1 MSKKNSSVIL
11 KNNFKNY
18 KELFTIYSNF
28 RKKINSLKN
37 KSFLVAVSGGPDSLA
52 LVALSKSYSYQ
63 HKCKIYYVLVDHS
76 IRKNS
81 SLEAKSVKKLLQK
94 YQIKLNILTNKKKI
108 EKNIQSE
115 ARLIRYDLLSS
126 FCKKRKIKTIFTA
139 HNFEDQVET
148 FFIRLSRGSGVEGL
162 SSMNEITTLKQGTS
176 LIRPLL
182 DFKKKELIS
191 ITKHTFN
198 KFFKDPSNKNKKFL
212 RTNIRELKKN
222 LEKKG
227 IDIEKI
233 VRSIK
238 NIASTKEA
246 INFYV
251 ERSIKKYITFK
262 GKLTILDL
270 EKFRQEPQEIK
281 FKVVNKIIKKTTN
294 SYYPPRS
301 KKVLNLIDRFQTNR
315 IKKCTL
321 GGCIFKREKRFLFVS
336 KEQ

>member
-1 MSKKNSSVIL
+1 MRTKNLSVTRPDHLNICQKVKSIITKYKKNDTFV
-11 KNNFKNY
+11 
-18 KELFTIYSNF
+18 
-28 RKKINSLKN
+28 
-37 KSFLVAVSGGPDSLA
+37 VAVSGGSDSLA
-52 LVALSKSYSYQ
+52 LVSIIKNLIQENKYKFFFAIVDHNLRKKSAAEALS
-63 HKCKIYYVLVDHS
+63 
-76 IRKNS
+76 
-81 SLEAKSVKKLLQK
+81 VKRLLSK
-94 YQIKLNILTNKKKI
+94 YGINLTILKNKKKI
-108 EKNIQSE
+108 DKNIQKN
-115 ARLIRYDLLSS
+115 AREIRYNLLEK
-126 FCKKRKIKTIFTA
+126 FCKKKKAKSLIVA
-139 HNFEDQVET
+139 HHQDDQVET
-148 FFIRLSRGSGVEGL
+148 FLIRLSRGSGVEGL

-176 LIRPLL
+176 SIRPLL

-198 KFFKDPSNKNKKFL
+198 KFFKDPSNKNRKFL

-270 EKFRQEPQEIK
+270 EKLRQEPQEIK
-281 FKVVNKIIKKTTN
+281 FKVINKIIKKTTN

-301 KKVLNLIDRFQTNR
+301 KKVLNLIDGLQRNR
-315 IKKCTL
+315 IKKLTL
-321 GGCIFKREKRFLFVS
+321 GGCIFERKKRFLFIS

>member
-1 MSKKNSSVIL
+1 MRTKNLNVTRPDHLNICQKVKSIL
-11 KNNFKNY
+11 KKYKNNNTFV
-18 KELFTIYSNF
+18 
-28 RKKINSLKN
+28 
-37 KSFLVAVSGGPDSLA
+37 VAVSGGSDSLA
-52 LVALSKSYSYQ
+52 LVSIIKNLIQENKYKFFFA
-63 HKCKIYYVLVDHS
+63 IVDHNL
-76 IRKNS
+76 RKNS
-81 SLEAKSVKKLLQK
+81 ATEALSVKKFLSK
-94 YQIKLNILTNKKKI
+94 YGINLTILKNKKKI
-108 EKNIQSE
+108 DKNIQKN
-115 ARLIRYDLLSS
+115 AREIRYNLLEE
-126 FCKKRKIKTIFTA
+126 FCKKKKAKSLIVA
-139 HNFEDQVET
+139 HHQDDQVET
-148 FFIRLSRGSGVEGL
+148 FLIRLSRGSGVEGL

-198 KFFKDPSNKNKKFL
+198 KFFKDPSNKNRKFL

-238 NIASTKEA
+238 NIASTKDA

-262 GKLTILDL
+262 GKLTILNL
-270 EKFRQEPQEIK
+270 EKFRQEPKEIK
-281 FKVVNKIIKKTTN
+281 FKIVNKIIKKTTN

-301 KKVLNLIDRFQTNR
+301 KKVLNLIDGFQRNR
-315 IKKCTL
+315 IKKLTL
-321 GGCIFKREKRFLFVS
+321 GGCIFERKNRFLFVS
-336 KEQ
+336 KER

>member
-1 MSKKNSSVIL
+1 MRTKNLNVTRPDHLNIYQKVKSIL
-11 KNNFKNY
+11 KKYKSNNTFV
-18 KELFTIYSNF
+18 
-28 RKKINSLKN
+28 
-37 KSFLVAVSGGPDSLA
+37 VAVSGGSDSLA
-52 LVALSKSYSYQ
+52 LVSIIKNLIQENKYKFFFAIVDHNLRNKSGDEAVSVKRLLSKYG
-63 HKCKIYYVLVDHS
+63 INLT
-76 IRKNS
+76 
-81 SLEAKSVKKLLQK
+81 
-94 YQIKLNILTNKKKI
+94 ILKNKKKI
-108 EKNIQSE
+108 DKNIQKN
-115 ARLIRYDLLSS
+115 AREIRYNLLEK
-126 FCKKRKIKTIFTA
+126 FCKKKKAKSLIVA
-139 HNFEDQVET
+139 HHQDDQVET
-148 FFIRLSRGSGVEGL
+148 FLIRLSRGSGVEGL

-198 KFFKDPSNKNKKFL
+198 KFFKDPSNKNRKFL

-238 NIASTKEA
+238 NSASTKEA

-262 GKLTILDL
+262 AKVTILNL
-270 EKFRQEPQEIK
+270 EKFRQAPQEIK
-281 FKVVNKIIKKTTN
+281 FKIVNKIIKKTTN

-301 KKVLNLIDRFQTNR
+301 KKVLNLIDGLKRNR
-315 IKKCTL
+315 IKKFTL
-321 GGCIFKREKRFLFVS
+321 GGCIFERKKRFLVIS
-336 KEQ
+336 KER

>member
-1 MSKKNSSVIL
+1 MRTENLSVTRPDHLNIYQKVKSILKKYKKNNTFV
-11 KNNFKNY
+11 
-18 KELFTIYSNF
+18 
-28 RKKINSLKN
+28 
-37 KSFLVAVSGGPDSLA
+37 VAVSGGSDSLA
-52 LVALSKSYSYQ
+52 LVSIIKNLIQENKYKFFFA
-63 HKCKIYYVLVDHS
+63 IVDHNL
-76 IRKNS
+76 RKNS
-81 SLEAKSVKKLLQK
+81 AAEALSVKRLLSK
-94 YQIKLNILTNKKKI
+94 YGINLTILKNKKKI
-108 EKNIQSE
+108 DKNIQKN
-115 ARLIRYDLLSS
+115 AREIRYNLLEK
-126 FCKKRKIKTIFTA
+126 FCKKKKAKSLIVA
-139 HNFEDQVET
+139 HHQDDQVET
-148 FFIRLSRGSGVEGL
+148 FLIRLSRGSGVEGL

-198 KFFKDPSNKNKKFL
+198 KFFKDPSNKNRKFL

-270 EKFRQEPQEIK
+270 EQFRQEPQEVK

-301 KKVLNLIDRFQTNR
+301 KKVLNLIDGLQRNR
-315 IKKCTL
+315 IKKLTL
-321 GGCIFKREKRFLFVS
+321 GGCIFERKKRFLFIS

>member
-1 MSKKNSSVIL
+1 MRTKNLSVTRLNHLNICQKVKSILKKYKKNKTFV
-11 KNNFKNY
+11 
-18 KELFTIYSNF
+18 
-28 RKKINSLKN
+28 
-37 KSFLVAVSGGPDSLA
+37 VAVSGGPDSLA
-52 LVALSKSYSYQ
+52 LVSIVKNITQENKYKFFFA
-63 HKCKIYYVLVDHS
+63 IVDHNL
-76 IRKNS
+76 RKNS
-81 SLEAKSVKKLLQK
+81 ATEALSVKRLLNK
-94 YQIKLNILTNKKKI
+94 HSINLTILKNKKKI
-108 EKNIQSE
+108 DKNIQKN
-115 ARLIRYDLLSS
+115 AREIRYNLLEK
-126 FCKKRKIKTIFTA
+126 FCKKKKAKSLIVA
-139 HNFEDQVET
+139 HHQDDQVET
-148 FFIRLSRGSGVEGL
+148 FLMRLSRGSGVEGL
-162 SSMNEITTLKQGTS
+162 SSMHEMSTLKHGTS

-222 LEKKG
+222 LEKNG

-238 NIASTKEA
+238 NIASTKEV
-246 INFYV
+246 IDFYV

-262 GKLTILDL
+262 GKIAILDL
-270 EKFRQEPQEIK
+270 EKIKQEPKEIK
-281 FKVVNKIIKKTTN
+281 FKIINKIIKKTTN

-301 KKVLNLIDRFQTNR
+301 KKVFNLIDGFQRNR

-321 GGCIFKREKRFLFVS
+321 GGCIFQRKKGFLFVS

>member
-1 MSKKNSSVIL
+1 MRTKNLNVTRPDHLNICQKVKSIL
-11 KNNFKNY
+11 KKYKNNNTFV
-18 KELFTIYSNF
+18 
-28 RKKINSLKN
+28 
-37 KSFLVAVSGGPDSLA
+37 VAVSGGSDSLA
-52 LVALSKSYSYQ
+52 LVSIIKNLMQENKYKFFFA
-63 HKCKIYYVLVDHS
+63 IVDHNL
-76 IRKNS
+76 RKNS
-81 SLEAKSVKKLLQK
+81 GAEALSVKRLLSK
-94 YQIKLNILTNKKKI
+94 YDINLTILKNKKKI
-108 EKNIQSE
+108 DKNIQKN
-115 ARLIRYDLLSS
+115 AREIRYNLLEK
-126 FCKKRKIKTIFTA
+126 FCKKKKAKSLIVA
-139 HNFEDQVET
+139 HHQDDQVET
-148 FFIRLSRGSGVEGL
+148 FLMRLSRGSGVEGL

-182 DFKKKELIS
+182 DFKKNELIS

-198 KFFKDPSNKNKKFL
+198 KFFKDPSNKNRKFL

-262 GKLTILDL
+262 AKVTILNL

-281 FKVVNKIIKKTTN
+281 FKIVNKIIKKTTN

-301 KKVLNLIDRFQTNR
+301 KKVLNLIDGFQRNR
-315 IKKCTL
+315 IKKLTL
-321 GGCIFKREKRFLFVS
+321 GGCIFERKNRFLFVS
-336 KEQ
+336 KER

>member
-1 MSKKNSSVIL
+1 MRTKNLNVTRPDHLNIYQKVKSIL
-11 KNNFKNY
+11 KKYKRNNTFV
-18 KELFTIYSNF
+18 
-28 RKKINSLKN
+28 
-37 KSFLVAVSGGPDSLA
+37 VAVSGGSDSLA
-52 LVALSKSYSYQ
+52 LVSIIKNLIQENKYKFFFA
-63 HKCKIYYVLVDHS
+63 IVDHNL
-76 IRKNS
+76 RKNS
-81 SLEAKSVKKLLQK
+81 AAEALSVKRLLSK
-94 YQIKLNILTNKKKI
+94 YGINLTILKNKKKI
-108 EKNIQSE
+108 DKNIQKN
-115 ARLIRYDLLSS
+115 AREIRYNLLEK
-126 FCKKRKIKTIFTA
+126 FCKKKKAKSLIVA
-139 HNFEDQVET
+139 HHQDDQVET
-148 FFIRLSRGSGVEGL
+148 FLIRLSRGSGVEGL

-182 DFKKKELIS
+182 DFKKNELIS

-198 KFFKDPSNKNKKFL
+198 KFFKDPSNKNRKFL

-262 GKLTILDL
+262 GKLTILNL
-270 EKFRQEPQEIK
+270 EKFRQEPKEIK
-281 FKVVNKIIKKTTN
+281 FKIVNKIIKKTTN

-301 KKVLNLIDRFQTNR
+301 KKVLNLIDGFQRNR
-315 IKKCTL
+315 IKKLTL
-321 GGCIFKREKRFLFVS
+321 GGCIFERKNRFLFVS

>member
-1 MSKKNSSVIL
+1 MRTKNLNVTRPDHLNICQKVKSIL
-11 KNNFKNY
+11 KKYKNNNTFV
-18 KELFTIYSNF
+18 
-28 RKKINSLKN
+28 
-37 KSFLVAVSGGPDSLA
+37 VAVSGGSDSLA
-52 LVALSKSYSYQ
+52 LVSIIKNLMQENKYKFFFA
-63 HKCKIYYVLVDHS
+63 IVDHNL
-76 IRKNS
+76 RKNS
-81 SLEAKSVKKLLQK
+81 AAEASSVKRLLSK
-94 YQIKLNILTNKKKI
+94 YDINLTILKNKKKI
-108 EKNIQSE
+108 DKNIQKN
-115 ARLIRYDLLSS
+115 AREIRYNLLEK
-126 FCKKRKIKTIFTA
+126 FCKKKKAKSLIVA
-139 HNFEDQVET
+139 HHKDDQVET
-148 FFIRLSRGSGVEGL
+148 FLIRLSRGSGVEGL

-182 DFKKKELIS
+182 DFKKNELIS

-198 KFFKDPSNKNKKFL
+198 KFFKDPSNKNRKFL

-262 GKLTILDL
+262 GKLTILNL
-270 EKFRQEPQEIK
+270 EKFRQEPKEIK
-281 FKVVNKIIKKTTN
+281 FKIVNKIIKKTTN

-301 KKVLNLIDRFQTNR
+301 KKVLNLIDGFQRNR
-315 IKKCTL
+315 IKKLTL
-321 GGCIFKREKRFLFVS
+321 GGCIFERKNRFLFVS
-336 KEQ
+336 KER

>member
-1 MSKKNSSVIL
+1 MRTKNLNVTRPDHLNICQKVKSIL
-11 KNNFKNY
+11 KKYKNNNTFV
-18 KELFTIYSNF
+18 
-28 RKKINSLKN
+28 
-37 KSFLVAVSGGPDSLA
+37 VAVSGGSDSLA
-52 LVALSKSYSYQ
+52 LVSIIKNLMQENKYKFFFA
-63 HKCKIYYVLVDHS
+63 IVDHNL
-76 IRKNS
+76 RKNS
-81 SLEAKSVKKLLQK
+81 AAEALSVKRLLSK
-94 YQIKLNILTNKKKI
+94 YDINLTILKNKKKI
-108 EKNIQSE
+108 DKNIQKN
-115 ARLIRYDLLSS
+115 AREIRYSLLEK
-126 FCKKRKIKTIFTA
+126 FCKKKKAKSLIVA
-139 HNFEDQVET
+139 HHQDDQVET
-148 FFIRLSRGSGVEGL
+148 FLIRLSRGSGVEGL

-182 DFKKKELIS
+182 DFKKNELIS

-198 KFFKDPSNKNKKFL
+198 KFFKDPSNKNRKFL

-262 GKLTILDL
+262 GKLTILNL
-270 EKFRQEPQEIK
+270 EKFRQEPKEIK
-281 FKVVNKIIKKTTN
+281 FKIVNKIIKKTTN

-301 KKVLNLIDRFQTNR
+301 KKVLNLIDGFQRNR
-315 IKKCTL
+315 IKKLTL
-321 GGCIFKREKRFLFVS
+321 GGCIFERKNRFLFVS
-336 KEQ
+336 KEL

>member
-1 MSKKNSSVIL
+1 MRTKNLNVTRPDHLNICQKVKSIL
-11 KNNFKNY
+11 KKYKNNNTFV
-18 KELFTIYSNF
+18 
-28 RKKINSLKN
+28 
-37 KSFLVAVSGGPDSLA
+37 VAVSGGSDSLA
-52 LVALSKSYSYQ
+52 LVSIIKNLMQENKYKFFFA
-63 HKCKIYYVLVDHS
+63 IVDHNL
-76 IRKNS
+76 RKNS
-81 SLEAKSVKKLLQK
+81 AAEASSVKRLLSK
-94 YQIKLNILTNKKKI
+94 YDINLTILKNKKKI
-108 EKNIQSE
+108 DKNIQKN
-115 ARLIRYDLLSS
+115 AREIRYNLLEK
-126 FCKKRKIKTIFTA
+126 FCKKKKAKSLIVA
-139 HNFEDQVET
+139 HHQDDQVET
-148 FFIRLSRGSGVEGL
+148 FLIRLSRGSGVEGL

-182 DFKKKELIS
+182 DFKKNELIS

-198 KFFKDPSNKNKKFL
+198 KFFKDPSNKNRKFL

-262 GKLTILDL
+262 GKLTILNL
-270 EKFRQEPQEIK
+270 EKFRQEPKEIK
-281 FKVVNKIIKKTTN
+281 YKIVNKIIKKTTN

-301 KKVLNLIDRFQTNR
+301 KKVLNLIDGFQRNR
-315 IKKCTL
+315 IKKLTL
-321 GGCIFKREKRFLFVS
+321 GGCIFERKNRFLFVS
-336 KEQ
+336 KER

>member
-1 MSKKNSSVIL
+1 MRTKNLNVTRPDHLNICQKVKSIL
-11 KNNFKNY
+11 KKYKNNNTFV
-18 KELFTIYSNF
+18 
-28 RKKINSLKN
+28 
-37 KSFLVAVSGGPDSLA
+37 VAVSGGSDSLA
-52 LVALSKSYSYQ
+52 LVSIIKNLMQENKYKFFFA
-63 HKCKIYYVLVDHS
+63 IVDHNL
-76 IRKNS
+76 RKNS
-81 SLEAKSVKKLLQK
+81 AAEALSVKRLLSK
-94 YQIKLNILTNKKKI
+94 YDINLTILKNKKKI
-108 EKNIQSE
+108 DKNIQKN
-115 ARLIRYDLLSS
+115 AREIRYNLLEK
-126 FCKKRKIKTIFTA
+126 FCKKKKAKSLIVA
-139 HNFEDQVET
+139 HHQDDQVET
-148 FFIRLSRGSGVEGL
+148 FLIRLSRGSGVEGL

-182 DFKKKELIS
+182 DFKKNELIS

-198 KFFKDPSNKNKKFL
+198 KFFKDPSNKNRKFL

-262 GKLTILDL
+262 GKLTILNL
-270 EKFRQEPQEIK
+270 EKFRQEPKEIK
-281 FKVVNKIIKKTTN
+281 FKIVNKIIKKTTN

-301 KKVLNLIDRFQTNR
+301 KKVLNLIDGFQRNR
-315 IKKCTL
+315 IKKLTL
-321 GGCIFKREKRFLFVS
+321 GGCIFERKNRFLFVS
-336 KEQ
+336 KEL